1 MRCGRAVRLGVLAAV
16 TAVALAAVPSAP
28 AITKQKATQIA
39 LKRLQPQNELAAI
52 VFALP
57 QPLGPRT
64 KVVEASQ
71 STAAAKRL
79 GKRAWLFW
87 EDLAPYAGFAHPSRL
102 VLVDDKTGKIIRDRI
117 LDYWPLVNGQ
127 PPPFLTTS
135 EGYESAAYRV
145 YPAGTSLVD
154 ERPVRELTEWEF
166 PGLPNNFKKEDFA
179 GHCLVTVGAYG
190 DQVIGESFDLWNALA
205 DRLGLP
211 KYQVKTENPDDPTPD
226 SVDLVRTLE
235 QAVADGCKDVLIF
248 IAGHGYSFPGSKVK
262 GSDVVH
268 DEQDPFRDDGTFDGS
283 YSGLPDSIIPGVST
297 VPIKPGAQFDP
308 FEIKP
313 GQNDITSQ
321 ELRNVLLEFGR
332 RLTFKVVIESCF
344 SGRMIN
350 DLEVEKPPNLL
361 FAASAAAADEVAY
374 GNLWAPPGK
383 GRKIGLIGV
392 RTDSDSIKRRYGIG
406 ITISSKTRNKQSL
419 GEFTRGLASGI
430 LTVGKDPDSVAALKA
445 KPGSILVNL
454 LRDAFT
460 LGAGQDA
467 GRASGATHPGAIGL
481 CEEPRRTVLTHPG
494 QRGDLLFQSD
504 RAGDFGIWAAD
515 ADGTKPRVL
524 ADLPGRDEFNASSSP
539 SGTRIAFQSAPVG
552 TTDFD
557 VYISDVE
564 PQIAFERGELGALVP
579 PQPEVLVGGPLN
591 DGSPTWCSDNTIV
604 FTRTFSATDSDLYV
618 VRPDGT
624 GLRRLTSGAAR
635 DSFPTCHP
643 TGGRVAFHSDR
654 GGTLEIWEVNLD
666 GTGLRKLFGG
676 LALDPDYSP
685 DGLSLAYV
693 SLDPQD
699 GNPEIFTRNLVTG
712 DVAQRTVSTGVE
724 NRLPH
729 FAPDATAGDP
739 LVVFTRRT
747 PIVGRAPLGDHD
759 FAEEVRQV
767 NESDRVLPTGP
778 GSGASWRPLRPISV
792 GC

>member
-1 MRCGRAVRLGVLAAV
+1 MRCGRVVRLGVLAAV
-16 TAVALAAVPSAP
+16 AAVALAAVPSAP

-39 LKRLQPQNELAAI
+39 LKRLQPQKELAAI

-71 STAAAKRL
+71 STASARRL

-102 VLVDDKTGKIIRDRI
+102 VLVDDRTGKIVRDRI
-117 LDYWPLVNGQ
+117 LDYWPLVNGR
-127 PPPFLTTS
+127 PPPFLTTPA
-135 EGYESAAYRV
+135 GYESATYRV
-145 YPAGTSLVD
+145 YPAATSLVD
-154 ERPVRELTEWEF
+154 ERPVREPAEWEF
-166 PGLPNNFKKEDFA
+166 PGLENNFKKDDFA

-190 DQVIGESFDLWNALA
+190 DVVIGESFDLWNALA

-211 KYQVKTENPDDPTPD
+211 KYRVMTENPSDPTPD
-226 SVDLVRTLE
+226 SADLERTLE
-235 QAVADGCKDVLIF
+235 QAVADGCKDVLVF

-268 DEQDPFRDDGTFDGS
+268 DEQDPFRDGGTFDGS
-283 YSGLPDSIIPGVST
+283 YGGLPGAVIPGVST
-297 VPIKPGAQFDP
+297 VPIQPGAQFDP
-308 FEIKP
+308 FEIRP
-313 GQNDITSQ
+313 GQDDITSR
-321 ELRNVLLEFGR
+321 ELRNVLLAFSE

-344 SGRMIN
+344 SGRIIN
-350 DLEVEKPPNLL
+350 DLKVDKPPNLL

-392 RTDSDSIKRRYGIG
+392 RADSDGMKRRYGIG

-419 GEFTRGLASGI
+419 GEFTRGIAAGI
-430 LTVGKDPDSVAALKA
+430 LQIGKDPESVAALDA

-460 LGAGQDA
+460 LGEKQDA
-467 GRASGATHPGAIGL
+467 GRASGATHPGVIGL

-494 QRGDLLFQSD
+494 QRGDLIFQSD
-504 RAGDFGIWAAD
+504 RGGDFGIWEAD
-515 ADGTKPRVL
+515 ADGTSPRPLV
-524 ADLPGRDEFNASSSP
+524 DLLGRDEFNASASP
-539 SGTRIAFQSAPVG
+539 SGTRIVFQSAPEG
-552 TTDFD
+552 TADFD

-564 PQIAFERGELGALVP
+564 PEIAFERGGLGALVP
-579 PQPEVLVGGPLN
+579 PQPHALVGGPTN
-591 DGSPTWCSDNTIV
+591 DGSPTWCDENTIV
-604 FTRTFSATDSDLYV
+604 FARTLSATDADLWV
-618 VRPDGT
+618 VRPDGA
-624 GLRRLTSGAAR
+624 GLRRLTTGPSR

-643 TGGRVAFHSDR
+643 GGQRVAFISNRD
-654 GGTLEIWEVNLD
+654 GPPEIWEMNLN
-666 GTGLRKLFGG
+666 GTGLRKVVSGV
-676 LALDPDYSP
+676 ALDPDYSP

-693 SLDPQD
+693 APDPQD
-699 GNPEIFTRNLVTG
+699 QNLEVFTRNLATG

-729 FAPDATAGDP
+729 FAPDSTSEAP
-739 LVVFTRRT
+739 LLVFTRRT
-747 PIVGRAPLGDHD
+747 PVVGREPLGDNNVL
-759 FAEEVRQV
+759 EQNYQV
-767 NESDRVLPTGP
+767 NHSERLLPTGP
-778 GSGASWRPLRPISV
+778 GSGGSWRPAPVIGV